1 MAIVAPSAEGVVPS
15 PPPVGTASAQSNM
28 PDSLAPPPSVP
39 HSLVDTLPFVVDLE
53 NHVVSPHTHPPLTGD
68 VQPPPLAS
76 PPPSPSFSVAR
87 PCLLHP
93 SSPSVRSAVARSPG
107 PSPGT
112 SSASWSLVPP
122 VFSLGSV
129 SASVFAPRSR
139 WQDGTLSASYRP
151 RGFGSMEAHIAVPPP
166 PPPFSFR
173 PAPRVDMPAPA
184 PPAYKKF
191 KPVPAISVPSHPAS
205 VSLPLP
211 PAPLELKLTG
221 SATQSMYL
229 ASGRSSESSASQTD
243 QQYSALLVRWREF
256 LSELGAASALYS
268 EASAS
273 QNRDFLLDRAA
284 MKFAPSTLLRY
295 FDAWLNWSSFCRL
308 ADASPHDPP
317 PGLLPDWLKSQ
328 SSRRGLAT
336 MQLRALAWFVKTAG
350 LPKLKV
356 CLCAPICQAFAVA
369 SNPQEHRESLPLS
382 LSFVMHLEKSILD
395 PLSSPAEVLR
405 LGYLLLCIWGSL
417 RWGDALWCPP
427 SRLHYQPQSHALV
440 GICLRTK
447 TTKRGMPFGVFAA
460 GLSGTASQCWSLRFL
475 SVLRQSVAD
484 TLAINPNRHL
494 DFLPAALSGSESRP
508 IISAPLKRERMVLWL
523 RGLLLRHWRIFS
535 QAAAPAAFGLV
546 AAHSLKCTVLSWAR
560 QLHVDSDLR
569 RIQGHHRQSGSD
581 RSVSL
586 YSRDDILPMLRLQ
599 RLVVDAVRSGFRPL
613 QPMAR
618 GLGEP
623 LPDFPVVLPSSS
635 SLPELGPLSSDCLP
649 EALPCRP
656 CLPLAPS
663 ASPSDSSAPVPA
675 AGSDDALES
684 LSSES
689 SDSSAEEA
697 TVPDEPALFPTP
709 KAVSPPPSASV
720 SAFGHLWNARS
731 NVVHVAMRTEPSAPR
746 SKSFLVDGATV
757 WLRPLC
763 GARTH
768 QLDPD
773 RLAPAAFLGGQP
785 NA

>member
-1 MAIVAPSAEGVVPS
+1 MFLLLLQDLVAIVAPSAEGVVPS

-53 NHVVSPHTHPPLTGD
+53 NHDVSPHAHPPLTGD

-87 PCLLHP
+87 PCLLRP
-93 SSPSVRSAVARSPG
+93 SSPSVRSAVARAPG

-151 RGFGSMEAHIAVPPP
+151 RGFGSMEADIAVPPP

-191 KPVPAISVPSHPAS
+191 KPVPVISVPSHPAS

-273 QNRDFLLDRAA
+273 QNRDFLLGRAA
-284 MKFAPSTLLRY
+284 MKFAPSTLLRC

-328 SSRRGLAT
+328 SSRQGLAT

-356 CLCAPICQAFAVA
+356 CLCTPICQAFAVA

-447 TTKRGMPFGVFAA
+447 TTKRGMPFGVFAS
-460 GLSGTASQCWSLRFL
+460 GLSGTTSQCWSLRFL

-494 DFLPAALSGSESRP
+494 DFLPAALSGSDP
-508 IISAPLKRERMVLWL
+508 APHHIRTIE
-523 RGLLLRHWRIFS
+523 
-535 QAAAPAAFGLV
+535 
-546 AAHSLKCTVLSWAR
+546 AR
-560 QLHVDSDLR
+560 TH
-569 RIQGHHRQSGSD
+569 G
-581 RSVSL
+581 
-586 YSRDDILPMLRLQ
+586 
-599 RLVVDAVRSGFRPL
+599 
-613 QPMAR
+613 
-618 GLGEP
+618 
-623 LPDFPVVLPSSS
+623 
-635 SLPELGPLSSDCLP
+635 
-649 EALPCRP
+649 
-656 CLPLAPS
+656 PLAPW
-663 ASPSDSSAPVPA
+663 PAPQ
-675 AGSDDALES
+675 AL
-684 LSSES
+684 
-689 SDSSAEEA
+689 AH
-697 TVPDEPALFPTP
+697 F
-709 KAVSPPPSASV
+709 
-720 SAFGHLWNARS
+720 
-731 NVVHVAMRTEPSAPR
+731 
-746 SKSFLVDGATV
+746 
-757 WLRPLC
+757 
-763 GARTH
+763 
-768 QLDPD
+768 
-773 RLAPAAFLGGQP
+773 
-785 NA
+785 

>member
-1 MAIVAPSAEGVVPS
+1 
-15 PPPVGTASAQSNM
+15 
-28 PDSLAPPPSVP
+28 
-39 HSLVDTLPFVVDLE
+39 
-53 NHVVSPHTHPPLTGD
+53 
-68 VQPPPLAS
+68 
-76 PPPSPSFSVAR
+76 
-87 PCLLHP
+87 
-93 SSPSVRSAVARSPG
+93 
-107 PSPGT
+107 
-112 SSASWSLVPP
+112 
-122 VFSLGSV
+122 
-129 SASVFAPRSR
+129 
-139 WQDGTLSASYRP
+139 
-151 RGFGSMEAHIAVPPP
+151 
-166 PPPFSFR
+166 
-173 PAPRVDMPAPA
+173 MPAQA
-184 PPAYKKF
+184 PPAFRRF
-191 KPVPAISVPSHPAS
+191 KPTPVISAAPCQTSIA
-205 VSLPLP
+205 LPLP
-211 PAPLELKLTG
+211 PAPLELKLTA
-221 SATQSMYL
+221 SATQSMHL
-229 ASGRSSESSASQTD
+229 ASSPSSESSASQTD
-243 QQYSALLVRWREF
+243 QQYATLLVRWREF

-268 EASAS
+268 EACAS

-284 MKFAPSTLLRY
+284 RKFAPSTLLRY

-308 ADASPHDPP
+308 ADAAPHDPP

-328 SSRRGLAT
+328 SSRQGLAT

-356 CLCAPICQAFAVA
+356 CLCTPIYQAFAVA

-382 LSFVMHLEKSILD
+382 LSFVLHLEKSVLD

-427 SRLHYQPQSHALV
+427 TRLHYQPQSHALV

-447 TTKRGMPFGVFAA
+447 TTKRGMPFGVLAA
-460 GLSGTASQCWSLRFL
+460 GLSGTTSQCWSLRFL

-484 TLAINPNRHL
+484 TLAINPHRHL
-494 DFLPAALSGSESRP
+494 DFLPSALSGSETRP

-523 RGLLLRHWRIFS
+523 RGLLLKHWRLFS
-535 QAAAPAAFGLV
+535 QEPAPAAFGLV

-569 RIQGHHRQSGSD
+569 RIQGHYRQSGSD

-618 GLGEP
+618 GLNEP
-623 LPDFPVVLPSSS
+623 LPDFPVILPSSN
-635 SLPELGPLSSDCLP
+635 SLPELGPLSADCLP
-649 EALPCRP
+649 EALPSRP
-656 CLPLAPS
+656 CLPIVPS
-663 ASPSDSSAPVPA
+663 ASPSDPQEPA
-675 AGSDDALES
+675 ASADSEAALES

-697 TVPDEPALFPTP
+697 VLPDEPAATPAP
-709 KAVSPPPSASV
+709 KAVSPPLSASV
-720 SAFGHLWNARS
+720 TAFGYLWNARS
-731 NVVHVAMRTEPSAPR
+731 NVVHVAMRTEPSATR
-746 SKSFLVDGATV
+746 SKSFPLDGSTV

-763 GARTH
+763 GARMH

-773 RLAPAAFLGGQP
+773 SFCLKAPDDAILCARTSCFSRWAA
-785 NA
+785 

>member
-1 MAIVAPSAEGVVPS
+1 MPGPLPAFRKVPRHRSVPGGSLFAVFNAVCLPAAESGTAANTDRSAVVTKNCSASLQTVVLSLCRSCLSYPVVLQDLVAIVAPSGEGGVLC
-15 PPPVGTASAQSNM
+15 PPPLGTASA
-28 PDSLAPPPSVP
+28 PDDTSDLPGPLPSLP
-39 HSLVDTLPFVVDLE
+39 HSLADTQPFVVDLE
-53 NHVVSPHTHPPLTGD
+53 NQPASPNAQPSLTAGF
-68 VQPPPLAS
+68 QLALFAS
-76 PPPSPSFSVAR
+76 PPPSPSNSVAR

-122 VFSLGSV
+122 LPPTGSV
-129 SASVFAPRSR
+129 SAPSFAPRSR
-139 WQDGTLSASYRP
+139 WQDGSLSAAYRLGVLAP
-151 RGFGSMEAHIAVPPP
+151 VAAYPAVSPPP
-166 PPPFSFR
+166 PPSLFR
-173 PAPRVDMPAPA
+173 PAPRVDMPAQA
-184 PPAYKKF
+184 PPAFRRF
-191 KPVPAISVPSHPAS
+191 KPIPVISMASSQTS

-211 PAPLELKLTG
+211 PAPLELKLTA
-221 SATQSMYL
+221 SATQSMHL
-229 ASGRSSESSASQTD
+229 ASVQSSESSASQTD
-243 QQYSALLVRWREF
+243 QQYAALLVRWREF

-268 EASAS
+268 EACAS

-284 MKFAPSTLLRY
+284 RKFAPSTLLRY

-308 ADASPHDPP
+308 ADAAPHDPP

-328 SSRRGLAT
+328 SSRQGLAT

-356 CLCAPICQAFAVA
+356 CLCTPICQAFAVA

-382 LSFVMHLEKSILD
+382 LSFVLHLEKSVLD

-427 SRLHYQPQSHALV
+427 TRLHYQPQSHALV

-447 TTKRGMPFGVFAA
+447 TTKRGMPFGVLAA
-460 GLSGTASQCWSLRFL
+460 GLSGTTSQCWSLRFL

-484 TLAINPNRHL
+484 TLAINPHRHL

-523 RGLLLRHWRIFS
+523 RGLLLKHWRLFS
-535 QAAAPAAFGLV
+535 QEPAPAAFGLV

-569 RIQGHHRQSGSD
+569 RIQGHRRQSGSD

-618 GLGEP
+618 GPYRISRSCCLLLAGASLSGLPARGATFPP
-623 LPDFPVVLPSSS
+623 LPAYCPF
-635 SLPELGPLSSDCLP
+635 GI
-649 EALPCRP
+649 
-656 CLPLAPS
+656 
-663 ASPSDSSAPVPA
+663 AS
-675 AGSDDALES
+675 
-684 LSSES
+684 
-689 SDSSAEEA
+689 
-697 TVPDEPALFPTP
+697 
-709 KAVSPPPSASV
+709 
-720 SAFGHLWNARS
+720 
-731 NVVHVAMRTEPSAPR
+731 
-746 SKSFLVDGATV
+746 
-757 WLRPLC
+757 
-763 GARTH
+763 
-768 QLDPD
+768 
-773 RLAPAAFLGGQP
+773 
-785 NA
+785 